1 MEKLILFLIVFG
13 VGSFFEYL
21 KKKREQRAD
30 SVAGKIF
37 GSAQASETKARTV
50 AQNPRRKPKKVE
62 RKPPLP
68 VSCVQ
73 TPADAGIS
81 RLSQQPPALPD
92 EVGSIFDE
100 SPIDEAGKNQE
111 VFASGKQEQDL
122 SEHYQRWRR
131 AIIDSEILQR
141 KF

>member
-50 AQNPRRKPKKVE
+50 AQNPGAQAKEGGAQAASAGQLCSDSCGCRDQ
-62 RKPPLP
+62 PP
-68 VSCVQ
+68 V
-73 TPADAGIS
+73 TAAAGI
-81 RLSQQPPALPD
+81 A
-92 EVGSIFDE
+92 
-100 SPIDEAGKNQE
+100 
-111 VFASGKQEQDL
+111 
-122 SEHYQRWRR
+122 
-131 AIIDSEILQR
+131 
-141 KF
+141 

>member
-1 MEKLILFLIVFG
+1 MAPK
-13 VGSFFEYL
+13 
-21 KKKREQRAD
+21 
-30 SVAGKIF
+30 
-37 GSAQASETKARTV
+37 
-50 AQNPRRKPKKVE
+50 PRRKPKKAE